1 MHYSSGE
8 PFYFALTFKVQKVK
22 QWSSVLI
29 PTGSSQID
37 FLPRTNNNIY
47 TLAFI
52 SHCLSNVW
60 HSHGMDQIILH
71 PREQLLYNLAKKSYY
86 SLHFFCSSIGTL
98 D

>member
-22 QWSSVLI
+22 RWSSVLL

-37 FLPRTNNNIY
+37 FQARKNNNIY
-47 TLAFI
+47 TLDLI

-60 HSHGMDQIILH
+60 HSHGKDQIILH

-86 SLHFFCSSIGTL
+86 SLLFSCSSIGTL
-98 D
+98 E